1 MDNKYMKIQTPGC
14 SLPIKIMPGHFATN
28 HAHINYYMDLTTMKT
43 RLSEAQEIARSLAE
57 MYLFGTVV
65 DTILCLEGTE
75 VVGAFLAEELTRA
88 GFLSMNAHKTIYII
102 KPEYNSNSQIVFRD
116 NTLPMIRDKNVTI
129 LTASVSTGLTL
140 NKSIESIQYYGGIL
154 QGISAIFSAVDEIN
168 GIPVF
173 SVFGKKDVPE
183 YQFYDYRD
191 CPFCKKGMKL
201 DALVNPFGYSRL

>member
-28 HAHINYYMDLTTMKT
+28 HAHINFYMDLTTMKS

-140 NKSIESIQYYGGIL
+140 NKSVESIQYYGGIL
-154 QGISAIFSAVDEIN
+154 QGISAIFSAVDELN

-173 SVFGKKDVPE
+173 SVFGKKDIPE

>member
-191 CPFCKKGMKL
+191 CPFCKNGMKL